1 MASKQG
7 YNPDLKRYMDKRLH
21 VRINGKRKITG
32 IMIGH
37 DHFMNIVLDQAQEH
51 AGKEIRPLGRVM
63 IRGNSMIMWEC
74 LDKIQ

>member
-7 YNPDLKRYMDKRLH
+7 YNPDLKRYMDKRLE
-21 VRINGKRKITG
+21 VSLNGKRKITG

-51 AGKEIRPLGRVM
+51 VGKEYRPIGRVM

-74 LDKIQ
+74 KDKI